1 MTRELKKAPV
11 TRPGLFFAHALTFF
25 EQEIWRLAD
34 LVPLPYEIACTICIL
49 SQKASRML
57 KVVSFAML
65 VIAPHLA
72 LAQGQDSTTWAR
84 DRMVIG
90 EMLPGVY
97 SNANQVYFD
106 TRTAQPDSARRG
118 PLTVTVTGL
127 PEAHSFTLEAAWNG
141 ADKPAWHATATL
153 GLDDAEG
160 RVTMTVTSGE
170 GSCDYAWRREATQFE
185 AELISACAQPRFNG
199 MVLSEPQLWLTGT
212 AEPGGD
218 RTLDYVLHGGRPFEC
233 YVDVPGVGGGRDE
246 PYRRYDGFK
255 IHDRGGQFWFT
266 TEDDNPRELG
276 VTLFQV
282 DWPLNNYEGIFT
294 RDTLVIYLNERKDGL
309 QINHGYGFT
318 VPDADRVGINLKW
331 ALAFCYQVAGKDQ
344 RPYM

>member
-1 MTRELKKAPV
+1 MMRIAAGILLVLSP
-11 TRPGLFFAHALTFF
+11 AL
-25 EQEIWRLAD
+25 
-34 LVPLPYEIACTICIL
+34 
-49 SQKASRML
+49 
-57 KVVSFAML
+57 SF
-65 VIAPHLA
+65 
-72 LAQGQDSTTWAR
+72 AQGQDSTTWAR
-84 DRMVIG
+84 DMMVIA

-97 SNANQVYFD
+97 GNANQVYFD
-106 TRTAQPDSARRG
+106 TRTGQPEQERRG
-118 PLTVTVTGL
+118 PLLVTVMAAQA
-127 PEAHSFTLEAAWNG
+127 EANSFTLEASWNG
-141 ADKPAWHATATL
+141 ADKPAWHASATL

-170 GSCDYAWRREATQFE
+170 GSCDYAWRREASQFE
-185 AELISACAQPRFNG
+185 AVMVSDCAAPRFTG

-212 AEPGGD
+212 AEPAGA
-218 RTLDYVLHGGRPFEC
+218 RTLDYALHRSRPFEC
-233 YVDVPGVGGGRDE
+233 YVDVPGVGGGRDL

-282 DWPLNNYEGIFT
+282 DWPLNNYQGIFT
-294 RDTLVIYLNERKDGL
+294 RDTLVIYLNERKDGA
-309 QINHGYGFT
+309 QINHGYSFT